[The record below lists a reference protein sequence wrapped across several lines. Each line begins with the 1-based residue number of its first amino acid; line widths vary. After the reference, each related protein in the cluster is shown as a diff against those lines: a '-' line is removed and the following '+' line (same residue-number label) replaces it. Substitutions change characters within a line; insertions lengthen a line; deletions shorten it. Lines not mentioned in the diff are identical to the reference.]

1 LTLKIGLLAF
11 VGSILKTLLQ
21 FLNALEWLLAVGEV
35 TVACGEVTLGMLL
48 HLLAGSTSC
57 EFLNFENYDAN

>member
-1 LTLKIGLLAF
+1 
-11 VGSILKTLLQ
+11 
-21 FLNALEWLLAVGEV
+21 VGEV

-48 HLLAGSTSC
+48 HLLAGGSTSC